1 MTEDA
6 DGKETDASD
15 KEYKFLKPGKGTG
28 PTKGATVAVFDR
40 KATARDIISFWKSE
54 LENAIEKEKAEKK

>member
-6 DGKETDASD
+6 DSKETRDKE

-28 PTKGATVAVFDR
+28 PTPGATVAVFDR
-40 KATARDIISFWKSE
+40 KTAAKDIVDFWKSE
-54 LENAIEKEKAEKK
+54 LEKAIEKEKGAKK